1 MRMFGFI
8 RNDRPLL
15 YDMRSRSDE
24 VCTKT
29 QRHNHSAQT
38 YFWSHTARFQE
49 GMNAKV
55 HLRTGGRLVRELAP
69 QRRSTKVETQTWR
82 TPLPTPNLKKFDVA
96 CSLGQKLRIS
106 YFPHTHPWFFILQSN
121 DIPTVCLLASGTFRV
136 SLNSRWETIGKMHR
150 VNLCINLKL
159 GHWFRRQSYWFFQTI
174 PRNVVVYVCL
184 QQLLRMQI
192 NKWFGLLFRD
202 DYTMSMV

>member
-82 TPLPTPNLKKFDVA
+82 TPLPTPNLKNSMLHVFWGKSCEF
-96 CSLGQKLRIS
+96 LI
-106 YFPHTHPWFFILQSN
+106 FHTLTLNFLFSN
-121 DIPTVCLLASGTFRV
+121 QMTFQQFVCLLPGPFGFHWTQDEKRLA
-136 SLNSRWETIGKMHR
+136 K
-150 VNLCINLKL
+150 CIE
-159 GHWFRRQSYWFFQTI
+159 
-174 PRNVVVYVCL
+174 
-184 QQLLRMQI
+184 
-192 NKWFGLLFRD
+192 
-202 DYTMSMV
+202 

>member
-1 MRMFGFI
+1 MGPGMRMFGFI

-55 HLRTGGRLVRELAP
+55 HLRTGGRFVRELAP
-69 QRRSTKVETQTWR
+69 QRRSTKVETQTSR

-106 YFPHTHPWFFILQSN
+106 YFPHTLNFLFSN
-121 DIPTVCLLASGTFRV
+121 QMTFQQFVCLLPG
-136 SLNSRWETIGKMHR
+136 
-150 VNLCINLKL
+150 
-159 GHWFRRQSYWFFQTI
+159 
-174 PRNVVVYVCL
+174 P
-184 QQLLRMQI
+184 
-192 NKWFGLLFRD
+192 FGFH
-202 DYTMSMV
+202 